1 MSTPKKHPYFRERE
15 CVSVCACMNVCVFA
29 FERGFAMFG
38 PTTMRACVCWGDVC
52 VCKTER
58 ESERVLWDVSVFE
71 QCVVVQPKAL
81 AQDFFSVWKWDYAF
95 L

>member
-1 MSTPKKHPYFRERE
+1 ML
-15 CVSVCACMNVCVFA
+15 
-29 FERGFAMFG
+29 G
-38 PTTMRACVCWGDVC
+38 GDVC

>member
-1 MSTPKKHPYFRERE
+1 MCAYLHLREALPCLARLQCE
-15 CVSVCACMNVCVFA
+15 HVCV
-29 FERGFAMFG
+29 GGGCM
-38 PTTMRACVCWGDVC
+38 CV
-52 VCKTER
+52 KQR